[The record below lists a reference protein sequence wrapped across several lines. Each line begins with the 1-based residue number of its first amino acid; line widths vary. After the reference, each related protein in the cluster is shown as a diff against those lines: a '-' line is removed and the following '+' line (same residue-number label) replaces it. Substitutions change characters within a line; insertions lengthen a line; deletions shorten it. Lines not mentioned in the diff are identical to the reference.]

1 MAGKLI
7 HTNRTPQAFLIAGK
21 LIHTNRTP
29 QAFLIAG
36 KLIHT
41 NRTPFGGLCC
51 AVEKERDRSVIKKGD
66 SNLKRRLKGD
76 DKTRIKTEKRGWI
89 KVEDWSLRLLMPCC
103 HFMVKHGL
111 KSQVGVS
118 FTVRDIQHSLKRLSW
133 TNQSKS
139 NQSTIS

>member
-29 QAFLIAG
+29 QAFLMAG

-41 NRTPFGGLCC
+41 NRTPFRGLCY

-89 KVEDWSLRLLMPCC
+89 KVED
-103 HFMVKHGL
+103 
-111 KSQVGVS
+111 
-118 FTVRDIQHSLKRLSW
+118 
-133 TNQSKS
+133 
-139 NQSTIS
+139 